1 MKGGWARLPGYPP
14 PFLHFPSI
22 FIEKDMFSVALQD
35 KPVIKCSIPSV
46 WEFFETGITVWNH
59 RPPSEG
65 WRGGD
70 SWTNDGATSPWVR
83 LPGHGNPHIA
93 NAFSGIKCQ
102 INTAPQL
109 LPCECVSSPAG
120 SRCHVLFTWCGG
132 QKLYLSGVFQ
142 IPRSNPGQQGH
153 CNIWI
158 SLRVLIGHDL
168 LRLTLCSQ
176 MLQETVRLG
185 LQARRSPFHGHRK
198 VLGSDLLSH
207 GLLCVWGK
215 PSFKLK
221 PVERGEGPE
230 TSSYQPHLERSYG
243 NRK

>member
-1 MKGGWARLPGYPP
+1 M
-14 PFLHFPSI
+14 FLSLAVAGSHSTHHLFFSSI
-22 FIEKDMFSVALQD
+22 S
-35 KPVIKCSIPSV
+35 
-46 WEFFETGITVWNH
+46 ETGITVWNH
-59 RPPSEG
+59 WPPSEG

-93 NAFSGIKCQ
+93 NAFPGIKCQ

-132 QKLYLSGVFQ
+132 QKLYLSAVFQ

-158 SLRVLIGHDL
+158 SLRVLIGTWPPKTHL
-168 LRLTLCSQ
+168 VQPNAAGNSEAWVAGAQIAFPWSQKGLRVWSFVSWSTLC
-176 MLQETVRLG
+176 V
-185 LQARRSPFHGHRK
+185 
-198 VLGSDLLSH
+198 
-207 GLLCVWGK
+207 GK
-215 PSFKLK
+215 AIL
-221 PVERGEGPE
+221 
-230 TSSYQPHLERSYG
+230 
-243 NRK
+243 